1 MIFSRRSALRLT
13 LASLSAVVL
22 GSNLPANASGKRIVR
37 LSKVK
42 VGGSHKFQ
50 LANGAPALLF
60 RTKAGVFAYQT
71 ICTHQGG
78 EVNYLAAGKLMVCGV
93 HNASFD
99 PFASGKVVK
108 GPSGSS
114 ASTISPLPSVKV
126 KVSGAWIVLS

>member
-1 MIFSRRSALRLT
+1 MLNRRSALRLAI
-13 LASLSAVVL
+13 ASASAAKFSS
-22 GSNLPANASGKRIVR
+22 GTFANAASKNIVK

-42 VGGSHKFQ
+42 VGASYKFQ
-50 LANGAPALLF
+50 LANGAPAILF

-78 EVNYLAAGKLMVCGV
+78 DVNYLAPSKLMVCGV

-99 PFASGKVVK
+99 PFSSGKVVA
-108 GPSGSS
+108 GPTGSS

-126 KVSGAWIVLS
+126 KVAGAWIVLS

>member
-1 MIFSRRSALRLT
+1 MSFSRRSALRLT
-13 LASLSAVVL
+13 LASLSAAVL
-22 GSNLPANASGKRIVR
+22 GSNSAEGASGTRIVR

-42 VGGSHKFQ
+42 VGGSHVFQ

-78 EVNYLAAGKLMVCGV
+78 EVSYLAAGKLMVCGV

-99 PFASGKVVK
+99 PFAAGKVVK
-108 GPSGSS
+108 GPTGSS
-114 ASTISPLPSVKV
+114 ASSISPLPSVKV
-126 KVSGAWIVLS
+126 KVAGAWIVLS

>member
-1 MIFSRRSALRLT
+1 MSISRRSALRLT

-22 GSNLPANASGKRIVR
+22 GLNSAATASGTRIVR

-78 EVNYLAAGKLMVCGV
+78 DVNYLAAGKLMVCGV

-99 PFASGKVVK
+99 PFAAGKVVK

-126 KVSGAWIVLS
+126 KVAGAWIVLS